1 MLIKL
6 KQFCSNCKQYTYKPN
21 VQKKKTKKEK
31 KNKQTKKIIRFFFA
45 DESK

>member
-21 VQKKKTKKEK
+21 VQKQKKQKNKKKTS
-31 KNKQTKKIIRFFFA
+31 KQTKKQ
-45 DESK
+45 